1 MGPNHL
7 LWLCFIC
14 ALCQG
19 HCFHLRVMRLQ
30 MSNEE
35 GAGMDGGFLETIG
48 GGDFEMKICTSNE
61 QVTSDRLG
69 HNGGGDTYTMDCCHT
84 GNLNTAVDN
93 WERGQHNFFI
103 GRQLGACE
111 DFRQALFL
119 DTCFDYFSCC
129 YSTPHIGVPAFFP
142 FLFLF
147 NNVCIVNC
155 AKGSN
160 LLLKASTAILDLRT
174 VSNSYETICIFF
186 LITRTIRP
194 MHQISGIRWL

>member
-142 FLFLF
+142 FLFL
-147 NNVCIVNC
+147 
-155 AKGSN
+155 K
-160 LLLKASTAILDLRT
+160 LLLKFGQVLILCNLWQCQVTVTHVVGVVSKQKVDDWFVPPAS
-174 VSNSYETICIFF
+174 
-186 LITRTIRP
+186 
-194 MHQISGIRWL
+194 